1 MAKKSAIEL
10 TSSNE
15 MSQFLGWISILI
27 GTWVIASTTID
38 VILSYFSS
46 ADATMV
52 SMGIG
57 FICIAAAVVIFG
69 KKKPWA

>member
-1 MAKKSAIEL
+1 MTKKSAIEL

-38 VILSYFSS
+38 VIISYFSN
-46 ADATMV
+46 ADAQIL
-52 SMGIG
+52 SIGIG
-57 FICIAAAVVIFG
+57 FISIAAAVVIFG